1 DYNFN
6 LSHHPSKVNVVVDAL
21 SRKPLYIGSS
31 FVCEITYKRMKL
43 GLLKITSDMMEKSR
57 KGNEVMR
64 FQNKIHVLYVI
75 ELRKLILQKGLSSG
89 LKVQLGATRM
99 YQNLREIIVWYDLEE
114 E

>member
-21 SRKPLYIGSS
+21 SRKPSYM
-31 FVCEITYKRMKL
+31 MKL
-43 GLLKITSDMMEKSR
+43 GLLKITSDMMEESM

-64 FQNKIHVLYVI
+64 FHDKIHVLYVI
-75 ELRKLILQKGLSSG
+75 ELRKLILQKGLSNG
-89 LKVQLGATRM
+89 WKVQLGATGM
-99 YQNLREIIVWYDLEE
+99 YQNLREMIVWYDLEE